1 MTSLRPFFRA
11 LFRRDAAGRL
21 WLPALLAA
29 TPHGEDR
36 LGELAGTPGWLQ
48 SQLALR
54 SQTGSLGAFE
64 YPAAAPKRL
73 LRWYIDHPDRLVW
86 PDDGEPAATPRIHQ
100 LLRALID
107 DDPPGTR
114 ARAQERARELL
125 TKSSSLSTDWWRL
138 EQPTTLDC
146 VLVTERLVVTVVG
159 VDGDRL
165 APATPWYPPRS
176 RLIHDLEAARHLA
189 AEEKRYATLVLS
201 ERPLPEAGDEH
212 VERTLAQATPHLD
225 DPERAELH
233 AAYLGNLTWEAACA
247 AVDVSPATL
256 LEEAGAG
263 EGSAQR

>member
-1 MTSLRPFFRA
+1 MTFVHRFFRA
-11 LFRRDAAGRL
+11 LLGRDGGGRL

-36 LGELAGTPGWLQ
+36 LGELAQTPGWLQ

-64 YPAAAPKRL
+64 YPAAAPRRL
-73 LRWYIDHPDRLVW
+73 LRWYIDHPDQLDW
-86 PDDGEPAATPRIHQ
+86 PDGGEPGASERIHQ
-100 LLRALID
+100 LLRALVD
-107 DDPPGTR
+107 DDPPGAR
-114 ARAQERARELL
+114 ARAQERAREMLN
-125 TKSSSLSTDWWRL
+125 KSSSLSTDWWRL
-138 EQPTTLDC
+138 ERPTTLDC

-165 APATPWYPPRS
+165 APATPWYPSRS
-176 RLIHDLEAARHLA
+176 RLVHDLEAARHLA

-201 ERPLPEAGDEH
+201 QRALPDTGDEH

-225 DPERAELH
+225 DAERAELH

-247 AVDVSPATL
+247 AVDLAPEAL
-256 LEEAGAG
+256 AEDAGAAG
-263 EGSAQR
+263 GSRQR